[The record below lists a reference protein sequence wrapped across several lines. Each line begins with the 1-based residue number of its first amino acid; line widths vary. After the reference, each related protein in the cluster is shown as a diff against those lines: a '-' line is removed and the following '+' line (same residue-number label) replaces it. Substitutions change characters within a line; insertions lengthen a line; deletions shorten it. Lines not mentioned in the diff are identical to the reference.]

1 MNKIKRLN
9 TNKEKH
15 KRIKLLTLFRKDGHC
30 RYCSRIRGVAQK
42 RLPCLKSV
50 TDIINKGLAEIMS
63 WKFYTGVAK
72 EAKLKV
78 RKFLVQIATFVE
90 GTREN

>member
-1 MNKIKRLN
+1 MKKIKRLN

-42 RLPCLKSV
+42 RPPCLKSV
-50 TDIINKGLAEIMS
+50 TDIINNETCYS
-63 WKFYTGVAK
+63 YTLPK
-72 EAKLKV
+72 QDPKS
-78 RKFLVQIATFVE
+78 I
-90 GTREN
+90 